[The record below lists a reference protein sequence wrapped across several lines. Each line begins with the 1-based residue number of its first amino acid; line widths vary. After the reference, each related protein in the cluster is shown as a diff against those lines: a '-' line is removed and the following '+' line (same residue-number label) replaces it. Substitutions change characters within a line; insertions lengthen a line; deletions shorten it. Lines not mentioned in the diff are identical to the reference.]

1 MGRTGINWGVE
12 FPRFAV
18 DLTGDGKA
26 DVVGFGTDGV
36 WVSLANGQGGF
47 STPVFVPNDSSG
59 QGQFG
64 YGQEWRTE
72 KHVRTLANLVPPILR
87 ITARES
93 TGETAVRVGIE
104 PVNVNP
110 IGGTS
115 LGGTSPFLRPAVPDI
130 VSFGDAGVWTA
141 ISNRD
146 GSFQT
151 AKFVIA
157 DFGYNQGWRTDVHE
171 RVLADLNG
179 DREADFVGFGNDGV
193 WTALGNGDGTFA
205 PARMVLVGFNATQG
219 WKTSLHPRFA
229 VDLTGNGHAD
239 IIGFGNDGVWTALG
253 NGDGTVAAAKFVI
266 ADFGY
271 NQGWRTDVHERVLAD
286 LNGDR
291 KADFVGFG
299 NDGVWTALGNG
310 DGTFAPA
317 RMVLVGFNATQGW
330 KTSLHPRFAVDL
342 TGNGHADI
350 IGFGDDGVWTALGN
364 GDGTFAAAKY
374 VLANFGVNQG
384 WTVDNHPRFLV
395 DTTGD
400 GRPDIVGFGDAGVWV
415 AKNNGDGTFGEAT
428 FVLNDFGHQSGQTAI
443 KHIFVLM
450 MENRSFDHLLGF
462 APVGGTDTQTG
473 QPTSS
478 AVLARNESNSD
489 GDLPEP
495 RPSYTVNRSAGDTTV
510 GLKDVQHQ
518 FTDVTIQLTGAE
530 YANLNG
536 GPYPA
541 VNNTGFVT
549 DYATFSDKTNP
560 GEPMRCFDPKYVPVL
575 HQLASEF
582 VLCDNWHASMAGPT
596 EPNRM
601 FAHAAT
607 SGLWDDSPSHADQI
621 KAESFDSEGIGFDTG
636 TIYDKMRAG
645 NVPFRIYSG
654 DGVPN
659 VVLLKGI
666 GLSDID
672 LFEDFERDVTDPAY
686 DAAFTFI
693 EPYYGTIDQYL
704 AGLGHS
710 LKDDALR
717 LAVEALDALLRA
729 AGLLAPAGPI
739 NCQHPPASLYDGE
752 TFIKQVYEIIRKS
765 PHWNDS
771 MLILLWDEHGG
782 FYDHVLPPRA
792 APTGSRGQA
801 HGYVFDQY
809 GPRVPAVV
817 ISPLCEKN
825 RIEHRRLEHA
835 ALPAT
840 VEQVFGLS
848 PMTVRDSSIVGVQ
861 NLATLATP
869 RQDTPVT
876 LIDDSQRLRAP
887 EPEPGDNTTPPA
899 IDPSLPLS
907 SISDPWLTSTIF
919 IVAKIHM
926 QSVPAAEAA
935 QIQTRVQGLQ
945 TVGDFVQYLNDAIP
959 VVKKQQVVERQLRVA
974 RRAAGKQPAPPVAAP

>member
-179 DREADFVGFGNDGV
+179 DRE
-193 WTALGNGDGTFA
+193 
-205 PARMVLVGFNATQG
+205 
-219 WKTSLHPRFA
+219 
-229 VDLTGNGHAD
+229 
-239 IIGFGNDGVWTALG
+239 
-253 NGDGTVAAAKFVI
+253 
-266 ADFGY
+266 
-271 NQGWRTDVHERVLAD
+271 
-286 LNGDR
+286 
-291 KADFVGFG
+291 ADFVGFG